1 VFAAVDRVAEEAV
14 ATRAHG
20 ACVLHPAVGVVTTRR
35 RRAEIRTKVAGTSE
49 AAASAGF
56 DAGNKRIASE
66 SFGASAYGDV
76 VTHVTLGVDAAGG
89 RARTDA
95 TVVLAHLV
103 RWAINIFDAF
113 GTSAAGVRI
122 AFESTTAGTDG
133 AAAAD

>member
-1 VFAAVDRVAEEAV
+1 M
-14 ATRAHG
+14 
-20 ACVLHPAVGVVTTRR
+20 PQRR
-35 RRAEIRTKVAGTSE
+35 DLKWEIFTKVAGTSE

-103 RWAINIFDAF
+103 RWAINIFWNISNLFIESIHYSFSIFSADAN
-113 GTSAAGVRI
+113 
-122 AFESTTAGTDG
+122 
-133 AAAAD
+133 